1 MKKYKL
7 ICMSFDGEYQTER
20 PEFDTVEDA
29 WDYSNNLGSK
39 WYFYPF
45 NFVILNKTIIDT
57 PDNLNRFKNKR
68 IKTTAR
74 VFKKLSDNPLMGNAD
89 INDFIYNLNY

>member
-1 MKKYKL
+1 LK
-7 ICMSFDGEYQTER
+7 
-20 PEFDTVEDA
+20 
-29 WDYSNNLGSK
+29 
-39 WYFYPF
+39 
-45 NFVILNKTIIDT
+45 IDT